1 MAAPVLVVGAGLA
14 GLCCARTLHRAGTAV
29 SVLEASDAVGG
40 RVRTDRVD
48 GFLLDRGF
56 QILLTAY
63 PEARAV
69 LDYRAL
75 ELRAFAPG
83 AVVRFRGRFHRVAD
97 PMRAP
102 FAALGGVFSPIGT
115 LQDRIRVLKAR
126 STLRG
131 MTDEEIFRRPEVTAR
146 EAMRRWEFS
155 KSMIER
161 FFRPLFGGILLD
173 LDLTAS
179 SRMFEFA
186 FRMLALGGNALPAAG
201 MQAIPEQIA
210 AGLPAGAVR
219 LGARVSRVARDGVVL
234 ESGESIAASAVVI
247 ATDGPGAAA
256 LTGEIHAPASRAQ
269 TVLYFDAPRSPVEG
283 PWLVLDGE
291 SRGPVTN
298 LAVPSAVAP
307 GYAPSGRHLVSAVV
321 VGDLPET
328 DEQLVR
334 DVRIQM
340 HSWFGEQVDAWRHL
354 RTYRVLH
361 AQPAQPV
368 GSLEPPAR
376 PVRLESGIFVCGDHR
391 DTASIQGAMVSGRR
405 AAEAALAEHRP

>member
-1 MAAPVLVVGAGLA
+1 MPEPVVVVGAGLA
-14 GLCCARTLHRAGTAV
+14 GLCCARALHRAGRAV
-29 SVLEASDAVGG
+29 SVLEASDGVGG

-75 ELRAFAPG
+75 DLRPFAPG
-83 AVVRFRGRFHRVAD
+83 ALVRFRGRFHRVAD
-97 PMRAP
+97 PTRAP
-102 FAALGGVFSPIGT
+102 FDALGGVFSPIGT
-115 LQDRIRVLKAR
+115 FQDKIRVLKAR
-126 STLRG
+126 KTLRG

-155 KSMIER
+155 DSMIER
-161 FFRPLFGGILLD
+161 FLRPLFGGILLD
-173 LDLTAS
+173 MDLTAS
-179 SRMFEFA
+179 SRMFEFV
-186 FRMLALGGNALPAAG
+186 FRMLALGGNAIPAGG

-210 AGLPAGAVR
+210 AALPGGTVR
-219 LGARVSRVARDGVVL
+219 FWARVTRVSRNGVTL
-234 ESGESIAASAVVI
+234 ATGESISAAAVVV
-247 ATDGPGAAA
+247 ATDGPSAAA
-256 LTGEIHAPASRAQ
+256 LTGEISSPGSRSQ
-269 TVLYFDAPRSPVEG
+269 IVLYFDVPRSPVDG

-291 SRGPVTN
+291 GRGPVTN
-298 LAVPSAVAP
+298 LSVPSVVAP
-307 GYAPSGRHLVSAVV
+307 GYAPAGRHLVSAAV

-340 HSWFGEQVDAWRHL
+340 RSWFGEQVDAWRHL

-368 GSLEPPAR
+368 GSLEPPSR
-376 PVRLESGIFVCGDHR
+376 PVRLRSGVFVCGDHR

-405 AAEAALAEHRP
+405 AAEAVLSR